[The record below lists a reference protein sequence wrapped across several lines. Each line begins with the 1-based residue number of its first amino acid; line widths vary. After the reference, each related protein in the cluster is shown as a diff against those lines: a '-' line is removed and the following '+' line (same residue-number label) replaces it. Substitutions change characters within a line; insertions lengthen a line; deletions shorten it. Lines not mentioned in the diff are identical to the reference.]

1 MPILYI
7 VHDNK
12 LKCDVGAFVE
22 QHISA
27 AYTLFYNHCISAAH
41 SDFSLFSFVEFDF
54 DTDDVFEVIN
64 VDRQL
69 ILDSSSFTKE
79 DSNDD

>member
-41 SDFSLFSFVEFDF
+41 ADFSLYSFVAFDF
-54 DTDDVFEVIN
+54 EDDDTFTVIDI
-64 VDRQL
+64 DRSL
-69 ILDSSSFTKE
+69 ILDSSSFTE
-79 DSNDD
+79 DKPDA